1 MFCCERK
8 SDQSPVRPTPVDFL
22 SWFGSRCC
30 RLKMRMFR
38 KVKVKISWKVKVEK
52 DKSESGTFCQS
63 ILPEQGAGVADND
76 KAVKESESENKNAK
90 T

>member
-30 RLKMRMFR
+30 RLNMFR
-38 KVKVKISWKVKVEK
+38 KVKVEISWKVKVKK
-52 DKSESGTFCQS
+52 DKSESETFRQS
-63 ILPEQGAGVADND
+63 ILPELGAVVA
-76 KAVKESESENKNAK
+76 E
-90 T
+90 

>member
-30 RLKMRMFR
+30 RLMVKMLR
-38 KVKVKISWKVKVEK
+38 KVKVEISWKVKVKK
-52 DKSESGTFCQS
+52 DKSESETFRQS
-63 ILPEQGAGVADND
+63 ILPEQGAGVADDD
-76 KAVKESESENKNAK
+76 KAV
-90 T
+90 